1 MKKVSF
7 QIGALVSLVA
17 FSILGCSGGR
27 PPSEE
32 EPALQIGSEAPSF
45 RLRDLGGAEVSLD
58 QYRGKI
64 VMLDFWATWCG
75 PCRISMP
82 ILEDL
87 QKEFPNDMSILAI
100 NMQESRPDV
109 AGFVEKRRLRARV
122 LLDEQGRVAETY
134 GASSIPMQVIIDR
147 NGIIRHVQVG
157 VGPHMA
163 SQLRTEISKLR

>member
-1 MKKVSF
+1 MKKVVF
-7 QIGALVSLVA
+7 QIGVLVTLLM

-27 PPSEE
+27 PPAEE
-32 EPALQIGSEAPSF
+32 ELHIGSEAPSF

-64 VMLDFWATWCG
+64 VMLDFWATWCN

-87 QKEFPNDMSILAI
+87 QREFSNDMSLLAI
-100 NMQESRPDV
+100 NMQEPRSDV
-109 AGFVEKRRLRARV
+109 SGYVEKRKLRSRV

-134 GASSIPMQVIIDR
+134 GASSIPMQVLIDR
-147 NGIIRHVQVG
+147 QGIIRHVQVG
-157 VGPHMA
+157 VGPQMA
-163 SQLRTEISKLR
+163 SQLRAEINKLR